1 MTPGAPGTTDA
12 TDRTEAAPTGATAQP
27 AGNVLA
33 TDLYALIVFL
43 HKNCNSDL
51 FEAVG
56 ALELSLSQIK
66 LLHHL
71 EDQPR
76 ELSLKEAAE
85 LVHVSMPAASRM
97 VDDLVRFTDSLASRG
112 YPGLDLHR
120 EVIPNE
126 FHNTVA
132 GVALTRRMKRVC
144 LTDGGR
150 TAIRRLNAARLSG
163 LEQFVDDLT
172 TPEKESLAQALQR
185 LLEREDIAACR
196 PEPLTT

>member
-1 MTPGAPGTTDA
+1 VQAIHTPELDSNEDA
-12 TDRTEAAPTGATAQP
+12 TSPAGDPTTTGAT
-27 AGNVLA
+27 LA
-33 TDLYALIVFL
+33 EDLYALIVFL
-43 HKNCNSDL
+43 HKNCNADL

-71 EDQPR
+71 DDQPR

-85 LVHVSMPAASRM
+85 VVHVSMPAASRM
-97 VDDLVRFTDSLASRG
+97 VDDLFRRG
-112 YPGLDLHR
+112 FAQRR
-120 EVIPNE
+120 EDE
-126 FHNTVA
+126 DD
-132 GVALTRRMKRVC
+132 RRMKRVC

-163 LEQFVDDLT
+163 LEQFADNLT
-172 TPEKESLAQALQR
+172 TTERRSLAQALQQ

-196 PEPLTT
+196 PEDLSA